1 MARDFAAYKLK
12 KETTP
17 KIIPRGERREL
28 EAGKIP
34 FFESWSSLRCI
45 TRHQRFL
52 AL

>member
-12 KETTP
+12 KETTQ
-17 KIIPRGERREL
+17 KSSKRRRREL